1 MTPDAA
7 GCQKIDRNPKR
18 PWGLRFILANVMR
31 RPPATTLLG
40 AITSAG
46 ALALLVPS
54 CSRPPPVSADQ
65 GPPQPIVE
73 YVTQQEILTPLPLR
87 VRLPARYGAESV
99 IVLYQ
104 TWGSRDW
111 SMMELER
118 AGQSWSG
125 AVTCREVST
134 VTGNTRYFFLALNA
148 EGQVVVG
155 SGSPE
160 WPHVATIVSSL
171 PGGPQALPHE
181 PEPVRCHDVA
191 DCPPDFPGCP
201 AYALLRPPCSSDVD
215 CQNGDRCAW
224 DGYCGAPTSAE
235 VSAPNVEDADTDEAR
250 LAAAVRAATRRYKM
264 AAGKPRTVIR

>member
-1 MTPDAA
+1 
-7 GCQKIDRNPKR
+7 
-18 PWGLRFILANVMR
+18 MR
-31 RPPATTLLG
+31 RQPNPLKAIALAG
-40 AITSAG
+40 AITGS
-46 ALALLVPS
+46 LLISS

-65 GPPQPIVE
+65 GPPAPVVE
-73 YVTQQEILTPLPLR
+73 YVTHQEILTPLPLR

-104 TWGSRDW
+104 TWGSKDW
-111 SMMELER
+111 AMMELER

-134 VTGNTRYFFLALNA
+134 VTGNTQYFFLALNA

-171 PGGPQALPHE
+171 PGGPLALPNE

-201 AYALLRPPCSSDVD
+201 AYALLRPPCRSHGD
-215 CQNGDRCAW
+215 CQNGERCAW
-224 DGYCGAPTSAE
+224 DGYCGAATEAE
-235 VSAPNVEDADTDEAR
+235 VIASGDTDAER
-250 LAAAVRAATRRYKM
+250 LAAAVRAVTRKYQI
-264 AAGKPRTVIR
+264 AAGKSPISIR

>member
-1 MTPDAA
+1 
-7 GCQKIDRNPKR
+7 
-18 PWGLRFILANVMR
+18 MR
-31 RPPATTLLG
+31 RKPNLLEAIPLAG
-40 AITSAG
+40 AIAAS
-46 ALALLVPS
+46 LLVLS

-65 GPPQPIVE
+65 GPPAPVVE
-73 YVTQQEILTPLPLR
+73 YVTHQEILTPLPLR

-104 TWGSRDW
+104 TWGSKDW
-111 SMMELER
+111 AMMELER

-148 EGQVVVG
+148 EGQLVVS

-171 PGGPQALPHE
+171 PGGPQALPDE

-201 AYALLRPPCSSDVD
+201 AYALLRPPCRSDVD
-215 CQNGDRCAW
+215 CQDGERCAW
-224 DGYCGAPTSAE
+224 DGYCGAATETE
-235 VSAPNVEDADTDEAR
+235 VNASGDTDEER
-250 LAAAVRAATRRYKM
+250 LAAAVRAVTRKYQT
-264 AAGKPRTVIR
+264 AAGTPRTSIR